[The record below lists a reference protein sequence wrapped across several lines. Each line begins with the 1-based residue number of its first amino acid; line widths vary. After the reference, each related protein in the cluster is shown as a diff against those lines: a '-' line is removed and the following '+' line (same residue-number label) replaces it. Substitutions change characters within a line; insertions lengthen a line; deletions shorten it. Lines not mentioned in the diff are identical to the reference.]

1 MKRHTPCAAALI
13 MSLAACDTMNQPMTS
28 GSFDPLR
35 PPGSG
40 DSQLAVAGPGFT
52 AGQFVS
58 TVMNNTAFFNKR
70 PKGDADADKLLAR
83 GTSMKVISSDDS
95 YARVELD
102 SGEIGWVPV
111 VMIEDPKAAA
121 SAVDAAGATGAFDA
135 ASPNEIQ
142 VYPPLDGIPSTGPS
156 DLPPGGAIPTVID
169 PEAAA
174 SAPLPDIA
182 PPPPVP
188 ESTEPAPLPDIAAP
202 PAAPETRKPA
212 PLPDIAPP
220 PPEKEEEAE

>member
-1 MKRHTPCAAALI
+1 
-13 MSLAACDTMNQPMTS
+13 MSLAACDTMNQPMTT

-58 TVMNNTAFFNKR
+58 AVMNNTAFFNKR

-111 VMIEDPKAAA
+111 VMVEDPKAAA
-121 SAVDAAGATGAFDA
+121 GAAGAPDAAGAFDA
-135 ASPNEIQ
+135 GSPNEIQ
-142 VYPPLDGIPSTGPS
+142 VYPPLDGIPPTDPS
-156 DLPPGGAIPTVID
+156 ALPPGGAIPTVID

-174 SAPLPDIA
+174 PAPLPDIA

-188 ESTEPAPLPDIAAP
+188 ESTESAPLPDVAP
-202 PAAPETRKPA
+202 PPPAPETGKPA
-212 PLPDIAPP
+212 PLPDVAPP
-220 PPEKEEEAE
+220 PPEKEEQAE